1 MPEYDAVFVDPTGKV
16 FYSNGLRPAAER
28 PEGAPPAHAPKK

>member
-16 FYSNGLRPAAER
+16 FYSNGLRPAE
-28 PEGAPPAHAPKK
+28 PHPADAQK